1 MEGIM
6 ERPIHDKAMG
16 HSRRALTRLWRRQS
30 AWDMAHYIS
39 DEVSEE
45 QFEKAYDLL
54 NRCTRWAI
62 AQMRFDESETAENH
76 DSPYRKH
83 QEELLDRRY
92 DKLQAELR
100 EYGCTI
106 NCGGYF
112 CQNVNRYDFERHV
125 ITDNNLLHFFD

>member
-1 MEGIM
+1 M
-6 ERPIHDKAMG
+6 ERPKHEKWMG
-16 HSRRALTRLWRRQS
+16 LSHRALTRLWRMQS

-45 QFEKAYDLL
+45 QYEKAYDLL

-62 AQMRFDESETAENH
+62 AQMRFDESETAENWN
-76 DSPYRKH
+76 SRYRKH
-83 QEELLDRRY
+83 QEELLDKRCE
-92 DKLQAELR
+92 KLSEELR
-100 EYGCTI
+100 EYGCVI

-125 ITDNNLLHFFD
+125 ITDSNLLHFFD

>member
-1 MEGIM
+1 M
-6 ERPIHDKAMG
+6 ERPVHEKWMG
-16 HSRRALTRLWRRQS
+16 YSHRALTRLWRTQS
-30 AWDMAHYIS
+30 AWDMAHYIH
-39 DEVSEE
+39 DEVSDEDYE
-45 QFEKAYDLL
+45 RAYDLL

-62 AQMRFDESETAENH
+62 AQMRHDESETAENH
-76 DSPYRKH
+76 DALWYVR
-83 QEELLDRRY
+83 EGERLDRRY

-112 CQNVNRYDFERHV
+112 CQNVNRYDSERHV

>member
-1 MEGIM
+1 M
-6 ERPIHDKAMG
+6 ERPQWHKAMG
-16 HSRRALTRLWRRQS
+16 RSHRVLTHLWREQS
-30 AWDMAHYIS
+30 AWDMAHYIH

-45 QFEKAYDLL
+45 DYEKAYNLL

-62 AQMRFDESETAENH
+62 AQMRHDEAETAENH
-76 DSPYRKH
+76 DAWWYIH
-83 QEELLDRRY
+83 EGELLDRRY

-112 CQNVNRYDFERHV
+112 CENVNRYDFERHV
-125 ITDNNLLHFFD
+125 ITGGNLLHFFN